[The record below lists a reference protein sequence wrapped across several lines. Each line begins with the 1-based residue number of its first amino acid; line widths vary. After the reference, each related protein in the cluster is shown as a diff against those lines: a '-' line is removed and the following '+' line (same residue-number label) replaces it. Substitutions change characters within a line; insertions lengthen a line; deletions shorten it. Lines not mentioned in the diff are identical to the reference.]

1 MKRILRKLTVK
12 STSLEV
18 YISKFF
24 VGLLSGLIGVFVIQ
38 NLEQV
43 PESITIDCKLMHKPC
58 FQTLR
63 VDRWGGVTASFI
75 RHTLQRL
82 ETVSA
87 ISVGLFPFRVSNF
100 GSKVFN
106 ASTNEKKNL
115 NQTAVKQLR
124 LSTGEWI
131 RLDEPAQ
138 ALHLDAY
145 YYKTGDY
152 ELWTSS
158 LV

>member
-1 MKRILRKLTVK
+1 MKTNGNLKTDSLTPRARSSQPQWLVNAGGRVLYWRHSSHWSLGQMKRILRKLTVK

-18 YISKFF
+18 YISKFW
-24 VGLLSGLIGVFVIQ
+24 VGLLSGLIGVFANQ

-43 PESITIDCKLMHKPC
+43 PESITIDCKLLHKPR

-87 ISVGLFPFRVSNF
+87 RSVGPFPFRVSNF
-100 GSKVFN
+100 GSK
-106 ASTNEKKNL
+106 
-115 NQTAVKQLR
+115 
-124 LSTGEWI
+124 
-131 RLDEPAQ
+131 
-138 ALHLDAY
+138 
-145 YYKTGDY
+145 
-152 ELWTSS
+152 S
-158 LV
+158 LQCFD